1 MRLIITYFNINLIRK
16 WKDAILYLKS
26 EKDNQELFINLTKTQ
41 SILNEKIFRIY
52 IKDDL
57 LLFQKEEG
65 SSIYTYNEKYI
76 KKFLNKECFISKRP
90 INQFIISEKEKNGY
104 TYFLL
109 NESLELTKIPFS
121 PNFIY
126 KNFIIDHWNREVIKN
141 YNFKDQKLL
150 WEKDISTY
158 GKNKTLNS
166 EQIIPNEIDGQLL
179 GFEDSIYVPLQGGQL
194 LCLDIYTGEKKWI
207 QDYNGRS
214 GFYSLQNDKIYKHD
228 GLSLLEIDVK
238 TGVIL
243 RSKIFSANN
252 ESELQN
258 FYALNTFWT
267 YDDVI
272 ILYGLD
278 NRVILL
284 NRQTFDLSD
293 SVNLQTGIS
302 TDENNVIW
310 HENKLYILDLNNTL
324 HVFEKD

>member
-1 MRLIITYFNINLIRK
+1 M
-16 WKDAILYLKS
+16 A
-26 EKDNQELFINLTKTQ
+26 ELFIVGSNKFRCDNQPYSYFILSEGNACKVKVFKKNFFLQFEEFGKIIILSNRGTILKTINEGFNL
-41 SILNEKIFRIY
+41 Y
-52 IKDDL
+52 
-57 LLFQKEEG
+57 
-65 SSIYTYNEKYI
+65 SSIKTENKLIIRNRITKSYWFIFEDLQFEESSLSFRFTTFINNLFFYKIYNILEKV
-76 KKFLNKECFISKRP
+76 
-90 INQFIISEKEKNGY
+90 
-104 TYFLL
+104 
-109 NESLELTKIPFS
+109 S
-121 PNFIY
+121 PEPCWQI
-126 KNFIIDHWNREVIKN
+126 
-141 YNFKDQKLL
+141 
-150 WEKDISTY
+150 DISIY
-158 GKNKTLNS
+158 GLNNNLQ
-166 EQIIPNEIDGQLL
+166 EEIIPNEIDGDLM

-194 LCLDIYTGEKKWI
+194 LCLDANTGEKKWI

-238 TGVIL
+238 TGVVL

-267 YDDVI
+267 YDDVV

-284 NRQTFDLSD
+284 NRHTFDLSD